1 VSDSHTSSATSPQ
14 GSRQGSGSKSPFVAI
29 GLFVRQVI
37 AELRK
42 VIVPTRRELAV
53 YAVTVLAF
61 VFVMILLVFG
71 LDVLFGWLARTVF
84 VTPGA
89 GL

>member
-1 VSDSHTSSATSPQ
+1 VSDSHTSSVTSPEGGH
-14 GSRQGSGSKSPFVAI
+14 GSNGSKNPFVAI

-42 VIVPTRRELAV
+42 VVAPTRKELAV
-53 YAVTVLAF
+53 YSVTVLAF